1 MVYIYDK
8 IHGYV
13 HFSENELNFLDNKW
27 VKRLKRIKQLGQLD
41 QVFPCASHSRF
52 EHSIGVSHLAEKY
65 CTMLNMNSNKK
76 VFSNYFHEGSIQ
88 VTYYIFTRK
97 MYENRYLTLMN
108 KRFRGYW
115 ILAWVGLFSN
125 LFGLPVIAFVARLGV
140 SKKMLLFPLIVTF
153 FFDIILIF

>member
-65 CTMLNMNSNKK
+65 CTILNMNSNRQ
-76 VFSNYFHEGSIQ
+76 VFNE
-88 VTYYIFTRK
+88 K
-97 MYENRYLTLMN
+97 D
-108 KRFRGYW
+108 
-115 ILAWVGLFSN
+115 ILCVKLAGLFHD
-125 LFGLPVIAFVARLGV
+125 LGHGPFSHV
-140 SKKMLLFPLIVTF
+140 FDNVVLKIVVK
-153 FFDIILIF
+153 DIILNNTKNVLS